1 VPGPQTAPGAVGVI
15 GTGQL
20 GSVIAHRLLGAGYDV
35 VAYDRDPRALAGLEP
50 AVRRAS
56 GPREVAEAAPT
67 VITCVTDAAAV
78 RECVLGDEGLLA
90 AAGAQTLVLEMTTSS
105 PVVTR
110 ELGAVLAGVGAAMVD
125 APVSRGVPAA
135 RRGELS
141 AWLGGDAADVAR
153 ARPYLEPLATD
164 VLHVGPLGA
173 GHTVKAVNMMLMG
186 VNLLATA
193 EAAVVARSYGID
205 PERLMDVLN
214 ASSGGS
220 YMTSNHFPR
229 FVLSG
234 SYESGFTSALMRKD
248 LKVAVELAH
257 DLGEPVLFGARAL
270 EMYNAF
276 LAQADV
282 RPDTDNM
289 RVVQFVAEL
298 MGDERTQV
306 RA

>member
-1 VPGPQTAPGAVGVI
+1 MRHTALHRMLGVAAGSLMLAVPLASAVPTVASAGAASPGVADCRDGSAARVAEGSHAAEPELYPKNEAKKYGVI
-15 GTGQL
+15 KDSPYLGNGTVTVRTVFH
-20 GSVIAHRLLGAGYDV
+20 VITDGASQ
-35 VAYDRDPRALAGLEP
+35 ADRDRLASM
-50 AVRRAS
+50 VH
-56 GPREVAEAAPT
+56 
-67 VITCVTDAAAV
+67 
-78 RECVLGDEGLLA
+78 
-90 AAGAQTLVLEMTTSS
+90 AQ
-105 PVVTR
+105 
-110 ELGAVLAGVGAAMVD
+110 
-125 APVSRGVPAA
+125 
-135 RRGELS
+135 
-141 AWLGGDAADVAR
+141 
-153 ARPYLEPLATD
+153 
-164 VLHVGPLGA
+164 
-173 GHTVKAVNMMLMG
+173 
-186 VNLLATA
+186 
-193 EAAVVARSYGID
+193 
-205 PERLMDVLN
+205 MDVLN

-276 LAQADV
+276 LAQGDV